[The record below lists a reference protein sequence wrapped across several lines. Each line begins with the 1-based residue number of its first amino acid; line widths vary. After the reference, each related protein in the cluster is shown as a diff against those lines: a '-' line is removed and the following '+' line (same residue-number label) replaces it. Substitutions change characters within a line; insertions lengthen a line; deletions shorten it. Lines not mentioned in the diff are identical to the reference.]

1 MNGRANQFVLT
12 LESGGQHGFVKAARH
27 QIIVRRTLT
36 RQDRASGI
44 NQRQNYRRVQAFI
57 FGLHVIDDSVEFDVS
72 VVTGNHFDSDPLP
85 EDLARSNS
93 ERQLE
98 R

>member
-1 MNGRANQFVLT
+1 
-12 LESGGQHGFVKAARH
+12 
-27 QIIVRRTLT
+27 
-36 RQDRASGI
+36 
-44 NQRQNYRRVQAFI
+44 
-57 FGLHVIDDSVEFDVS
+57 LHVIDDTVEFDVS

-85 EDLARSNS
+85 EVFARRNS